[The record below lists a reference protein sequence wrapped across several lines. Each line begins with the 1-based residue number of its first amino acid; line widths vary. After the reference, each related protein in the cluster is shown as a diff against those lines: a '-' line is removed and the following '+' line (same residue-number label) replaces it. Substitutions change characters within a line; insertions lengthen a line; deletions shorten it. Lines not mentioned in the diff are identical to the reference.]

1 MAGNERARRP
11 GATSRAAGVAPPEV
25 VAAVLL
31 LLVPFWGYLHFH
43 RYSALRSESLAIAGA
58 LAGVGVLLGL
68 TIQLVRVPMLRA
80 LLTAV
85 LLFVSIDLFAD
96 ISGWHLVLLAALLA
110 GSWFLRTH
118 IHRIAVA
125 VLLAVLVTTVV
136 AGAREDPAIQPAR
149 GIARQG
155 QGRRPPLL
163 HLIADEHVGVEGIP
177 TDIPGGSEAK
187 AALIDFYVQH
197 GFRLFT
203 RAYSRYH
210 LTADAIPNAL
220 NFSSR
225 DQGLAWLGPGAVTYP
240 APLKDNAYFNRL
252 AKGGFDIRTYQPGFI
267 DFCGTTGA
275 APVACFMVPANSVGN
290 VPALSM
296 EWGARTRLIAQ
307 HWVANNS
314 SIYDRA
320 NTFYDERVRPAL
332 AVRHLPAPTW
342 ARTTYP
348 LGPASGLRVLQAISQ
363 DVRELPDVR
372 GTAFFGH
379 VLLPH
384 APYMLEGDCR
394 VSALLFSQA
403 SQRALRQLH
412 VQAQRGALYQRYW
425 PQLRCLTSR
434 VGTLVAELEA
444 RGARDVV
451 VIVHGDHGAR
461 IGAPIPPVG
470 QPFTRADFDDFYS
483 TLFAVRAP
491 GIAAGV
497 DSSVVSVPELLDRLS
512 ASDFSSITMSS
523 DSAPFVYRTG
533 DEDRPMRV
541 RTPVPAR

>member
-1 MAGNERARRP
+1 MAGDERARHDGTTP
-11 GATSRAAGVAPPEV
+11 RAAVVVPPHVA
-25 VAAVLL
+25 AAVLL
-31 LLVPFWGYLHFH
+31 LVVPFWTYLHFH
-43 RYSALRSESLAIAGA
+43 RYSAFRPESLAIAGA
-58 LAGVGVLLGL
+58 LAGGGILLGL
-68 TIQLVRVPMLRA
+68 TIRLVRAPVLRA
-80 LLTAV
+80 LLTAL
-85 LLFVSIDLFAD
+85 LLFVSIDLLAD
-96 ISGWHLVLLAALLA
+96 IAGWHLVLLALLLA
-110 GSWFLRTH
+110 GSWLLRTH

-125 VLLAVLVTTVV
+125 VLLAVLVTTAV

-149 GIARQG
+149 GTPRHG
-155 QGRRPPLL
+155 GRPPLL

-177 TDIPGGSEAK
+177 TDIPGGPEAK

-225 DQGLAWLGPGAVTYP
+225 DQGLAWLGPGAVTFP
-240 APLKDNAYFNRL
+240 APLKANAYFDRL
-252 AKGGFDIRTYQPGFI
+252 SKAGFDVRTYQPGFL

-275 APVACFMVPANSVGN
+275 APVSCFMVPANSVGN
-290 VPALSM
+290 VPALSLA
-296 EWGARTRLIAQ
+296 WGARTRLIAQ

-314 SIYDRA
+314 STYDRA
-320 NTFYDERVRPAL
+320 NAFYDERVRPAL
-332 AVRHLPAPTW
+332 AARHLPAPTW

-348 LGPASGLRVLQAISQ
+348 LGPASGLRVLQQIGR
-363 DVRELPDVR
+363 DVRALPDVR
-372 GTAFFGH
+372 GTAFFAH

-384 APYMLEGDCR
+384 APYMLEEDCR
-394 VSALLFSQA
+394 VSESLFSQP

-412 VQAQRGALYQRYW
+412 VRAQRRALYQRYW
-425 PQLRCLTSR
+425 SQLRCLTSR

-444 RGARDVV
+444 RGARDLV
-451 VIVHGDHGAR
+451 VIVQGDHGAR

-470 QPFTRADFDDFYS
+470 QPFTRADFDDFFS

-497 DSSVVSVPELLDRLS
+497 DSTVVSVPELLDHLS
-512 ASDFSSITMSS
+512 ASDFRSATIPS

-533 DEDRPMRV
+533 NEDTPLRV
-541 RTPVPAR
+541 RAPVPAR